1 MTKDKELAIR
11 YFLSK
16 NIIAKHFSKKIQG
29 KKPDFE
35 LYFENNL
42 LGFCE
47 LKSIVEADFT
57 GERPDP
63 TYSKIQNKIHE
74 ATKQFAN
81 INPAH
86 TDANV
91 LFFINH
97 SNTLGFQDLWYVLSG
112 QVTPPNQP
120 SEPIDL
126 RYLKRLLKKDDL
138 SKIDFIVWAD
148 LFKKRVSFTLNMDS
162 KFTKTLKQKLS
173 TKAFEKL
180 NNII

>member
-1 MTKDKELAIR
+1 MTEDKELAIR

-16 NIIAKHFSKKIQG
+16 DITAKHFPKRTEG

-35 LYFENNL
+35 LFYEDSL

-47 LKSIVEADFT
+47 LKSIVETDFI

-74 ATKQFAN
+74 AAKQFAS
-81 INPAH
+81 INPNH
-86 TDANV
+86 TAANI

-138 SKIDFIVWAD
+138 SKIDFIIWAD
-148 LFKKRVSFTLNMDS
+148 LFKNRVSFTINMDS
-162 KFTKTLKQKLS
+162 IFTAKLKQRLS
-173 TKAFEKL
+173 AKAFENL
-180 NNII
+180 NEII